1 MFEPSTPG
9 PRIMPDCL
17 ESNQCYVRSYVGGGE
32 IPDLS
37 RETPL
42 CLPIQFTPLMP
53 HSSLAS
59 CQHAPTHICQNDDER
74 KDEKKS

>member
-37 RETPL
+37 TAVPPN
-42 CLPIQFTPLMP
+42 PIHTFNATLKSRFLSTRPD
-53 HSSLAS
+53 
-59 CQHAPTHICQNDDER
+59 THLS
-74 KDEKKS
+74 K